1 MTLKVPRDADPA
13 WGLQHRVRAAIIPQ
27 VDGDSD
33 HFRPNGPPRQ
43 CPTVGCYLSV
53 WKVVPIL
60 TSKSTEIYFS
70 MSGAK

>member
-43 CPTVGCYLSV
+43 CPTVGLLPVGVESS
-53 WKVVPIL
+53 PD
-60 TSKSTEIYFS
+60 TN
-70 MSGAK
+70 